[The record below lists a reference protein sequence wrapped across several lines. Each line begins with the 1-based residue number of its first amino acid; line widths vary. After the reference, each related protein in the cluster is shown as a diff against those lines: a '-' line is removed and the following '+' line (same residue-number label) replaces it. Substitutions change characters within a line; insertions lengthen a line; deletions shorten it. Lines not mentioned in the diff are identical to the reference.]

1 MIAYVKIAGFFFSLM
16 FCLNACEMLERKD
29 AESTEAT
36 SNSHASDK
44 APKAIPVIEKAIKDS
59 VLIDT
64 SLVSLIQDT
73 NVNVKEISN
82 EFNFID
88 HLKTKSG
95 ISIDWIKK
103 SNARKPKK
111 GDLLMLEYRLSL
123 PDGKIIDGNNRMK
136 MPYLPF
142 VLGYNMQ
149 NKGWDEA
156 LSYMAIG
163 DLAQVKIPAYLAYG
177 KKGLGTLIPPNSENW
192 LFVKLHGIVSPSMD
206 SLGIKTWELRSGKP
220 SEVDKISKV
229 KFHMIAST
237 ESKPNVFNT
246 YTSNFPVTYTPGQRN
261 YPKGLRKVLNN
272 AKIGQH
278 LFIVLDSEVA
288 FGSEGYLDLIRP
300 NEEVFYNLKILEV
313 D

>member
-1 MIAYVKIAGFFFSLM
+1 MV
-16 FCLNACEMLERKD
+16 ERKE
-29 AESTEAT
+29 AKSTEEKPT
-36 SNSHASDK
+36 SDVADDTPSSINT
-44 APKAIPVIEKAIKDS
+44 IEQPNEDS
-59 VLIDT
+59 VFLDT

-82 EFNFID
+82 EFKFTD
-88 HLKTKSG
+88 HLQTKSG

-111 GDLLMLEYRLSL
+111 GELLMLEYRLSL

-156 LSYMAIG
+156 LSYMTVG

-177 KKGLGTLIPPNSENW
+177 KKGLGSLIPPNSENW
-192 LFVKLHGIVSPSMD
+192 LFVKLHGIVSPSTD
-206 SLGIKTWELRSGKP
+206 TLGIKVWELRSGKP
-220 SEVDKISKV
+220 AKVEKISKV

-237 ESKPNVFNT
+237 ESKASVFNT

-261 YPKGLRKVLNN
+261 YPKGLRKLLNN

-278 LFIVLDSEVA
+278 LFVILEAEVA
-288 FGSEGYLDLIRP
+288 FGKEGYLDLVRP
-300 NEEVFYNLKILEV
+300 NEQVFYNLKILEV

>member
-1 MIAYVKIAGFFFSLM
+1 MV
-16 FCLNACEMLERKD
+16 ERK
-29 AESTEAT
+29 EAKSKEVANNSDVADDT
-36 SNSHASDK
+36 SSSINT
-44 APKAIPVIEKAIKDS
+44 IEQSNEDS
-59 VLIDT
+59 VFLDT
-64 SLVSLIQDT
+64 SLVLLIQDT

-82 EFNFID
+82 EFKFID
-88 HLKTKSG
+88 HLQTKSG

-111 GDLLMLEYRLSL
+111 GELLMLEYRLSL

-156 LSYMAIG
+156 LSYLTVG

-177 KKGLGTLIPPNSENW
+177 KKGLGKLIPPDSENW
-192 LFVKLHGIVSPSMD
+192 LFVKLHGIVSPSRD
-206 SLGIKTWELRSGKP
+206 SLGVKIWELRSGKP
-220 SEVDKISKV
+220 AKVEKISKV

-237 ESKPNVFNT
+237 ESKANVFNT

-261 YPKGLRKVLNN
+261 YPKGLREVLNN

-278 LFIVLDSEVA
+278 LFIILDSEVA
-288 FGSEGYLDLIRP
+288 FGIEGYLDLVRP
-300 NEEVFYNLKILEV
+300 NEQVFYNLKILEV

>member
-1 MIAYVKIAGFFFSLM
+1 MV
-16 FCLNACEMLERKD
+16 ERKE
-29 AESTEAT
+29 AKSTEVKPI
-36 SNSHASDK
+36 SDV
-44 APKAIPVIEKAIKDS
+44 ADDTPSSINTIEQPYEDS
-59 VLIDT
+59 VFLDT
-64 SLVSLIQDT
+64 SLVSLVQDT

-82 EFNFID
+82 EFKFTD
-88 HLKTKSG
+88 HLQTKSG

-103 SNARKPKK
+103 SNARKPEK
-111 GDLLMLEYRLSL
+111 GELLMLEYRLSL

-156 LSYMAIG
+156 LSYMTVG

-177 KKGLGTLIPPNSENW
+177 KKGLGSLIPPNSENW
-192 LFVKLHGIVSPSMD
+192 LFVKLHGIVSPSTD
-206 SLGIKTWELRSGKP
+206 TLGVKVWELRSGRPAKLD
-220 SEVDKISKV
+220 EISKV

-237 ESKPNVFNT
+237 ESRANIFNT

-261 YPKGLRKVLNN
+261 YPKGLRKLLNN

-278 LFIVLDSEVA
+278 LFVILDAEVA
-288 FGSEGYLDLIRP
+288 FGKKGYLDLVRP
-300 NEEVFYNLKILEV
+300 NEQVFYNLKILEV

>member
-1 MIAYVKIAGFFFSLM
+1 MV
-16 FCLNACEMLERKD
+16 ERK
-29 AESTEAT
+29 EAKSKEVANNSDVADDT
-36 SNSHASDK
+36 SSSINT
-44 APKAIPVIEKAIKDS
+44 IEQSNEDS
-59 VLIDT
+59 VFLDT
-64 SLVSLIQDT
+64 SLVLLIQDT

-82 EFNFID
+82 EFKFTD
-88 HLKTKSG
+88 HLQTKSG

-111 GDLLMLEYRLSL
+111 GELLMLEYRLSL

-156 LSYMAIG
+156 LSYLTVG

-177 KKGLGTLIPPNSENW
+177 KKGLGKLIPPDSENW
-192 LFVKLHGIVSPSMD
+192 LFVKLHGIVSPSRD
-206 SLGIKTWELRSGKP
+206 SLGVKIWELRSGKP
-220 SEVDKISKV
+220 AKVEKISKV

-237 ESKPNVFNT
+237 ESKANVFNT

-261 YPKGLRKVLNN
+261 YPKGLREVLNN

-278 LFIVLDSEVA
+278 LFIILDSEVA
-288 FGSEGYLDLIRP
+288 FGIEGYLDLVRP
-300 NEEVFYNLKILEV
+300 NEQVFYNLKILEV

>member
-1 MIAYVKIAGFFFSLM
+1 MV
-16 FCLNACEMLERKD
+16 ERKE
-29 AESTEAT
+29 AKSTEVKPI
-36 SNSHASDK
+36 SDV
-44 APKAIPVIEKAIKDS
+44 ADDTPSSINTIEQPNEDS
-59 VLIDT
+59 VFLDT

-82 EFNFID
+82 EFKFTD
-88 HLKTKSG
+88 HLQTKSG

-111 GDLLMLEYRLSL
+111 GELLMLEYRLSL

-156 LSYMAIG
+156 LSYMTVG

-177 KKGLGTLIPPNSENW
+177 KKGLGSLIPPNSENW
-192 LFVKLHGIVSPSMD
+192 LFVKLHGIVSPSTD
-206 SLGIKTWELRSGKP
+206 TLGVKVWELRSGKP
-220 SEVDKISKV
+220 AKVEKISKV

-237 ESKPNVFNT
+237 ESKASVFNT

-261 YPKGLRKVLNN
+261 YPKGLGKLLND

-278 LFIVLDSEVA
+278 LFVILDAEVA
-288 FGSEGYLDLIRP
+288 FGKEGYLDLVRP
-300 NEEVFYNLKILEV
+300 NEQVFYNLKILEV

>member
-1 MIAYVKIAGFFFSLM
+1 MV
-16 FCLNACEMLERKD
+16 ERK
-29 AESTEAT
+29 EAKSKEAANNSDVADDT
-36 SNSHASDK
+36 SSSINT
-44 APKAIPVIEKAIKDS
+44 IEQSNEDS
-59 VLIDT
+59 VFLDT

-82 EFNFID
+82 EFKFTD
-88 HLKTKSG
+88 HLQTKSG

-111 GDLLMLEYRLSL
+111 GELLMLEYRLSL

-156 LSYMAIG
+156 LSYLTVG

-177 KKGLGTLIPPNSENW
+177 KKGLGKLIPPDSENW
-192 LFVKLHGIVSPSMD
+192 LFVKLHGIVSPSRD
-206 SLGIKTWELRSGKP
+206 SLGVKIWELRSGKP
-220 SEVDKISKV
+220 AKVEKISKV

-237 ESKPNVFNT
+237 ESKANVFNT

-261 YPKGLRKVLNN
+261 YPKGLREVLNN

-278 LFIVLDSEVA
+278 LFIILDSEVA
-288 FGSEGYLDLIRP
+288 FGIEGYLDLVRP
-300 NEEVFYNLKILEV
+300 NEQVFYNLKILEV

>member
-1 MIAYVKIAGFFFSLM
+1 MV
-16 FCLNACEMLERKD
+16 ERKE
-29 AESTEAT
+29 AKSTEEKPT
-36 SNSHASDK
+36 SDVADDTPSSINT
-44 APKAIPVIEKAIKDS
+44 IEQPNEDS
-59 VLIDT
+59 VFLDT

-82 EFNFID
+82 EFKFTD
-88 HLKTKSG
+88 HLQTKSG

-111 GDLLMLEYRLSL
+111 GELLMLEYRLSL

-156 LSYMAIG
+156 LSYMTVG

-177 KKGLGTLIPPNSENW
+177 KKGLGSLIPPNSENW
-192 LFVKLHGIVSPSMD
+192 LFVKLHGIVSPSTD
-206 SLGIKTWELRSGKP
+206 TLGVKVWELRSGKP
-220 SEVDKISKV
+220 AKVEKISKV

-237 ESKPNVFNT
+237 ESKASVFNT
-246 YTSNFPVTYTPGQRN
+246 YTSNFPVTYTPRQRN
-261 YPKGLRKVLNN
+261 YPKGLRKLLNN

-278 LFIVLDSEVA
+278 LFVILEAEVA
-288 FGSEGYLDLIRP
+288 FGKEGYLDLVRP
-300 NEEVFYNLKILEV
+300 NEQVFYNLKILEV

>member
-1 MIAYVKIAGFFFSLM
+1 MRGFLNLALVVFTFIC
-16 FCLNACEMLERKD
+16 CLISCDVVERKNVNP
-29 AESTEAT
+29 TITT
-36 SNSHASDK
+36 SNNSEVEEVLK
-44 APKAIPVIEKAIKDS
+44 KNAIPEDNKSDS
-59 VLIDT
+59 SFVDT
-64 SLVSLIQDT
+64 SLVSFLQDT

-82 EFNFID
+82 EFNFTE

-103 SNARKPKK
+103 LKARKPKK
-111 GDLLMLEYRLSL
+111 GELLMLEYRLSL
-123 PDGKIIDGNNRMK
+123 PDGKIIDGNNKMK

-156 LSYMAIG
+156 LSYMSVG
-163 DLAQVKIPAYLAYG
+163 DVAQIKIPSALAYG
-177 KKGLGTLIPPNSENW
+177 EKGLGTLIPSNSENW
-192 LFVKLHGIVSPSMD
+192 LFVKLHGIVTPSID
-206 SLGIKTWELRSGKP
+206 SLGLKMWELRSGKDKGVG
-220 SEVDKISKV
+220 EVSKV

-237 ESKPNVFNT
+237 ESRANVFNT

-261 YPKGLRKVLNN
+261 YPKGLRTVLNK

-278 LFIVLDSEVA
+278 LFIVLDSEMA
-288 FGSEGYLDLIRP
+288 FGKEGYLDLVRP
-300 NEEVFYNLKILEV
+300 NEQVFYNLKILEV

>member
-1 MIAYVKIAGFFFSLM
+1 MV
-16 FCLNACEMLERKD
+16 ERKE
-29 AESTEAT
+29 AKSTEEKPT
-36 SNSHASDK
+36 SDVADDTPSSINT
-44 APKAIPVIEKAIKDS
+44 IEQPNEDS
-59 VLIDT
+59 VFLDT

-82 EFNFID
+82 EFKFTD
-88 HLKTKSG
+88 HLQTKSG

-111 GDLLMLEYRLSL
+111 GELLMLEYRLSL

-156 LSYMAIG
+156 LSYMTVG

-177 KKGLGTLIPPNSENW
+177 KKGLGSLIPPNSENW
-192 LFVKLHGIVSPSMD
+192 LFVKLHGIVSPSTD
-206 SLGIKTWELRSGKP
+206 TLGIKVWELRSGKP
-220 SEVDKISKV
+220 AKVEKISKV

-237 ESKPNVFNT
+237 ESKASVFNT
-246 YTSNFPVTYTPGQRN
+246 YTSNFPVTYTPRQRN
-261 YPKGLRKVLNN
+261 YPKGLRKLLNN

-278 LFIVLDSEVA
+278 LFVILEAEVA
-288 FGSEGYLDLIRP
+288 FGKEGYLDLVRP
-300 NEEVFYNLKILEV
+300 NEQVFYNLKILEV

>member
-1 MIAYVKIAGFFFSLM
+1 MKAHVNKAVVFFTLTLF
-16 FCLNACEMLERKD
+16 LNACDMVERKD
-29 AESTEAT
+29 AISIEAT
-36 SNSHASDK
+36 SNSNFSDQASKSKSSNEELNNDT
-44 APKAIPVIEKAIKDS
+44 VFT
-59 VLIDT
+59 DT

-82 EFNFID
+82 EFNFTD

-95 ISIDWIKK
+95 ITIDWIKK

-111 GDLLMLEYRLSL
+111 GELLMLEYRLSL

-156 LSYMAIG
+156 LSYMTVG

-237 ESKPNVFNT
+237 ESKANVFNT

-288 FGSEGYLDLIRP
+288 FGKEGYMDLVRP
-300 NEEVFYNLKILEV
+300 NEQVFYNLKILEV

>member
-1 MIAYVKIAGFFFSLM
+1 MKAHIKIAAVFFSLI
-16 FCLNACEMLERKD
+16 FCLTACDMVERKE
-29 AESTEAT
+29 AKSTEVKPIIDVADDT
-36 SNSHASDK
+36 PSYINTVEQ
-44 APKAIPVIEKAIKDS
+44 PNEDS
-59 VLIDT
+59 VFLDT

-82 EFNFID
+82 EFKFTD
-88 HLKTKSG
+88 HLQTKSG

-111 GDLLMLEYRLSL
+111 GELLMLEYRLSL

-142 VLGYNMQ
+142 VLGYDMQ

-156 LSYMAIG
+156 LSYMTVG

-177 KKGLGTLIPPNSENW
+177 KKGLGKLIPPDSENW
-192 LFVKLHGIVSPSMD
+192 LFVKLHGIVSPSKD
-206 SLGIKTWELRSGKP
+206 SSGVRIWELRSGEPTKV
-220 SEVDKISKV
+220 EKISKV

-237 ESKPNVFNT
+237 ESKANVFNT

-278 LFIVLDSEVA
+278 LFIILDSEVA
-288 FGSEGYLDLIRP
+288 FGPEGYLELVRP
-300 NEEVFYNLKILEV
+300 NEQVFYNLKILEV

>member
-1 MIAYVKIAGFFFSLM
+1 MKYHVKIAAFFFSLM
-16 FCLNACEMLERKD
+16 FCLIACDMVERK
-29 AESTEAT
+29 EAKSKEAANNSDVADDT
-36 SNSHASDK
+36 SSSINT
-44 APKAIPVIEKAIKDS
+44 IEQSNEDS
-59 VLIDT
+59 VFLDT
-64 SLVSLIQDT
+64 SLVLLIQDT

-82 EFNFID
+82 EFKFTD
-88 HLKTKSG
+88 HLQTKSG

-111 GDLLMLEYRLSL
+111 GELLMLEYRLSL

-156 LSYMAIG
+156 LSYLTVG

-177 KKGLGTLIPPNSENW
+177 KKGLGKLIPPDSENW
-192 LFVKLHGIVSPSMD
+192 LFVKLHGIVSPSRD
-206 SLGIKTWELRSGKP
+206 SLGVKIWELRSGKP
-220 SEVDKISKV
+220 AKVEKISKV

-237 ESKPNVFNT
+237 ESKANVFNT

-261 YPKGLRKVLNN
+261 YPKGLREVLNN

-278 LFIVLDSEVA
+278 LFIILDSEVA
-288 FGSEGYLDLIRP
+288 FGIEGYLDLVRP
-300 NEEVFYNLKILEV
+300 NEQVFYNLKILEV